1 MEASSLELTVCRLD
15 TVEFVMRLVGTW
27 LEPIDGMLLTRS
39 KSSSDGNGLIFEE
52 GLQETRKLVAIR

>member
-39 KSSSDGNGLIFEE
+39 KSSSDDNGLIFEE
-52 GLQETRKLVAIR
+52 GLQETRKLAAIR

>member
-15 TVEFVMRLVGTW
+15 TVEFVMRLVAPW
-27 LEPIDGMLLTRS
+27 LGKLLTRF

-52 GLQETRKLVAIR
+52 GLK

>member
-15 TVEFVMRLVGTW
+15 TVEFVMRLVGAW
-27 LEPIDGMLLTRS
+27 LEFSDGKLLTRL

-52 GLQETRKLVAIR
+52 GLK